1 MINKNLWI
9 MKKLLFLAVLVATG
23 SILHAQETRFGVKAG
38 ASFANWAV
46 EVGGEKEEDYKN
58 RVGFQIG
65 FLADVPISSS
75 ISFQPQFNFT
85 SKGSA
90 EEHDGHLDKI
100 VVNAIDIPL
109 NLVFKS
115 SSFFAGIG
123 PNLGINLAASVK
135 EEGESE
141 EITIGND
148 PGNLKRMDF
157 GANVMVGYEF
167 KNGLFI
173 SAQYTPGFVNLS
185 PDNGVTARSNFGG
198 VSLGYFF

>member
-1 MINKNLWI
+1 
-9 MKKLLFLAVLVATG
+9 MKKLLFLVVFAGIGFQL
-23 SILHAQETRFGVKAG
+23 SAQETRFGVKAG
-38 ASFANWAV
+38 ATFSKWAV

-58 RVGFQIG
+58 RVGFQFG
-65 FLADVPISSS
+65 FLADVPVGNA
-75 ISFQPQFNFT
+75 ISFQPQINFT

-109 NLVFKS
+109 NLVFRS

-123 PNLGINLAASVK
+123 PNLGINLSASVK

-157 GANVMVGYEF
+157 GANVMVGLEF

-185 PDNGVTARSNFGG
+185 PDNGVTARSNFAGI
-198 VSLGYFF
+198 SLGYFF